1 MEEEKGKKIEKKA
14 EKKGLDIREV
24 TTCDA
29 TAQML
34 RKAERDGVETAF
46 HRAADM
52 KACPIGADSACCK
65 HCAMG
70 PCRLNSKDPYA
81 KVGVCGATIDTIQSR
96 NFGRMVACGGAAH
109 TDHGMSMLDLF
120 REVVNGHITD
130 YKIKDPMKLE
140 EVAKELGIE
149 VEGRETKEIAT
160 DLYKELERTYT
171 QVEGEI
177 PFARRVPPKT
187 LETWRKHGV
196 VPRGAMRELMELMH
210 RTHMGVDQDYE
221 NITKQLS
228 RTALSDGWG
237 GSMVATEISDI
248 LFGTPTPVRTEVNMG
263 CLKED
268 QVNIII
274 HGHEPN
280 LFESVLD
287 SVNDPSLIQAAKD
300 AGAKG
305 INLVG
310 MCCSG
315 AEMLSRHGIPHAGNF
330 MSTEAILVTGAVD
343 AMGVDVQCIKQGL
356 AKVAECYGT
365 KLFTTNPRCH
375 IEGVE
380 HIEFHENK
388 ARECTDAIVENAIV
402 RFKNRKM
409 PIEIPNIKSL
419 GIHGF
424 SHEYINYM
432 LGGTFRASYTP
443 LNDNIINGRIRGVA
457 GVVGCTNPRVKQDYV
472 HVELVKDLI
481 KNDILVVQTGCSQI
495 ALAKA
500 GLYTPEAAHL
510 AGPGLKEVC
519 ETVGMPPVLGLGSCV
534 DNSRILTACSEMV
547 RVGGLGNSIAD
558 LPVAGAAPEWMSEKA
573 ICIGQYFVASGVFT
587 VFGVTFPIVEGT
599 KFHKLLF
606 DGLEGLGFGKWGF
619 ALDPHEMAQMM
630 IDHINKKRKALGL
643 DKGKERVLMDMAA
656 RQKLEAA

>member
-1 MEEEKGKKIEKKA
+1 MEKEKTMGA
-14 EKKGLDIREV
+14 EPKQLNIKEV
-24 TTCDA
+24 TTCEA
-29 TAQML
+29 TTQML

-46 HRAADM
+46 HRAAAM
-52 KACPIGADSACCK
+52 KACPIGAESACCK

-70 PCRLNSKDPYA
+70 PCRLNPKDPYA
-81 KVGVCGATIDTIQSR
+81 KVGVCGATIDTIQAR
-96 NFGRMVACGGAAH
+96 NFARMVASGAAAH
-109 TDHGMSMLDLF
+109 TDHGMSMLDVF
-120 REVVNGHITD
+120 REVVNGENKD
-130 YKIKDPMKLE
+130 YTIKDPIKLE
-140 EVAKELGIE
+140 EVAREAGIE
-149 VEGRETKEIAT
+149 VEGRETKDIAT

-177 PFARRVPPKT
+177 PFAVRVPPKT

-196 VPRGAMRELMELMH
+196 VPRGAMREIMELMH
-210 RTHMGVDQDYE
+210 RTHMGVDQHYE
-221 NITKQLS
+221 NITQQCS
-228 RTALSDGWG
+228 RTALADGWG
-237 GSMVATEISDI
+237 GSMVATELSDI
-248 LFGTPTPVRTEVNMG
+248 MFGTPTPVRAEVNMG

-287 SVNDPSLIQAAKD
+287 SVNDPTLIQAAKD

-315 AEMLSRHGIPHAGNF
+315 AEMLSRHGVPHAGNF

-356 AKVAECYGT
+356 AKVADCYGT
-365 KLFTTNPRCH
+365 KLFTTNPRCK
-375 IEGVE
+375 IEGAE
-380 HIEFHENK
+380 HIEFHEHEPRK
-388 ARECTDAIVENAIV
+388 CTDAIVENAII
-402 RFKNRKM
+402 RFKNRKF
-409 PIEIPNIKSL
+409 PVEIPQIRNM
-419 GIHGF
+419 GVHGF

-432 LGGTFRASYTP
+432 LGGSFRASYTP

-457 GVVGCTNPRVKQDYV
+457 GVVGCTNPRVKQDWV
-472 HVELVKDLI
+472 HVELVKELI

-510 AGPGLKEVC
+510 AGPGLREVC
-519 ETVGMPPVLGLGSCV
+519 EAVGMPPVLGLGSCV
-534 DNSRILTACSEMV
+534 DNSRILIACSEMV
-547 RVGGLGNSIAD
+547 NVGGLGESIAD

-573 ICIGQYFVASGVFT
+573 ISIGQYFVASGVYT
-587 VFGVTFPIVEGT
+587 VFGVTFPIIEET
-599 KFHKLLF
+599 KFHKYLF
-606 DGLEGLGFGKWGF
+606 GGLEGLGFGKWGF
-619 ALDPHEMAQMM
+619 TADPYEMASLM
-630 IDHINKKRKALGL
+630 IAHIDSKRKALGI
-643 DKGKERVLMDMAA
+643 DKARERVLMSMDD
-656 RQKLEAA
+656 RRGLEAA

>member
-1 MEEEKGKKIEKKA
+1 MENDTTTKESKKLNMK
-14 EKKGLDIREV
+14 DV
-24 TTCDA
+24 TICDA
-29 TAQML
+29 TARML
-34 RKAERDGVETAF
+34 QKAERDGVETAF
-46 HRAADM
+46 HRAASM

-70 PCRLNSKDPYA
+70 PCRLNSKDPYG

-96 NFGRMVACGGAAH
+96 NFSRMVASGAAAH

-120 REVVNGHITD
+120 REVVNGNIKE
-130 YKIKDPMKLE
+130 YSIKDTIKLN
-140 EVAKELGIE
+140 EVAKEIGIE
-149 VEGRETKEIAT
+149 VEGRTTEDIAK

-177 PFARRVPPKT
+177 PFAKRVPEKT

-196 VPRGAMRELMELMH
+196 VPRGAMREIMELMH
-210 RTHMGVDQDYE
+210 RTHIGVDQHYE
-221 NITKQLS
+221 NITNQCS
-228 RTALSDGWG
+228 RTALADGWG

-248 LFGTPTPVRTEVNMG
+248 LFGTPTPVRADVNMG

-268 QVNIII
+268 HVNIII

-280 LFESVLD
+280 LFESILD

-300 AGAKG
+300 AGAEG

-343 AMGVDVQCIKQGL
+343 AMGVDVQCIKQAL
-356 AKVAECYGT
+356 SKVADCYGT
-365 KLFTTNPRCH
+365 RLFTTNPRCR
-375 IEGVE
+375 IEGAE
-380 HIEFHENK
+380 HIELHEDRP
-388 ARECTDAIVENAIV
+388 RECTDSIVENAII

-409 PIEIPNIKSL
+409 PIEIPNIRNA

-457 GVVGCTNPRVKQDYV
+457 GVVGCTNPRVKQDWV
-472 HVELVKDLI
+472 HVELVKELI
-481 KNDILVVQTGCSQI
+481 KNDVLVVQTGCSQI

-510 AGPGLKEVC
+510 AGSGLREVC
-519 ETVGMPPVLGLGSCV
+519 EAVGMPPVLGCGSCV
-534 DNSRILTACSEMV
+534 DNSRILIACAEMV
-547 RVGGLGNSIAD
+547 RVGGLGDSIAD

-573 ICIGQYFVASGVFT
+573 ISIGHYFVASGVYT
-587 VFGVTFPIVEGT
+587 VFGVTFPIIEGT

-606 DGLEGLGFGKWGF
+606 EGLEEMGFGKWGF
-619 ALDPHEMAQMM
+619 TPDPYEMAHMM
-630 IDHINKKRKALGL
+630 IEHIDKKRKALGI
-643 DKGKERVLMDMAA
+643 DKARERVLMDMAD